1 MLDAEIYEMLAR
13 LSLAMKHKSSQN
25 RSGNRRSVQ
34 KGTSAEF
41 SDFREYIPGDDL
53 RRLDWNVY
61 ARSERMYIREY
72 LEEKES
78 VVSVLIDTSASMNYG
93 SQSKAELARDLG
105 AVVSFLTLNH
115 MDRLLL
121 YDWKEM
127 QRPLILSGGKNALPK
142 ALKWLEQRAFSGET
156 DLFESAKKMKMRG
169 AGVTVIISDFF
180 AKPLLDDANL
190 SLKKM
195 MKYFAFMKQRPVLLQ
210 TLCPEELCVNLEGTR
225 NLIDMETGERLRV
238 TMRADTIA
246 RYEKELLRLKERLE
260 KSAVSADGVYVLCDS
275 GRDRRTLIMEDLRDI
290 YAI

>member
-1 MLDAEIYEMLAR
+1 MLDAELYEMLAR

-41 SDFREYIPGDDL
+41 SDFREYMPGDDL

-61 ARSERMYIREY
+61 ARSKRMYIREY

-78 VVSVLIDTSASMNYG
+78 VVSVLFDTSASMNYG
-93 SQSKAELARDLG
+93 AQSKAELARDLG
-105 AVVSFLTLNH
+105 AAVAFLTLNH
-115 MDRLLL
+115 MDRLIL

-142 ALKWLEQRAFSGET
+142 ALQWLEQREFSGET

-169 AGVTVIISDFF
+169 AGVTVFISDFL
-180 AKPLLDDANL
+180 AKPLLDDADL

-195 MKYFAFMKQRPVLLQ
+195 MKYLAFTRQRPVLLQ
-210 TLCPEELCVNLEGTR
+210 TLCPEELRVNLEGTC

-246 RYEKELLRLKERLE
+246 RYEKELLRLKERL
-260 KSAVSADGVYVLCDS
+260 KKYAVSADGVYVLCDS